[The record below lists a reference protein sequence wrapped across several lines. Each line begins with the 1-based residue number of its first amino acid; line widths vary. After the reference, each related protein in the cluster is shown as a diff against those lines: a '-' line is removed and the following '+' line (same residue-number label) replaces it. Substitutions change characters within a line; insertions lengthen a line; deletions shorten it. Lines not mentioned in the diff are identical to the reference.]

1 MMETVRKLWQSTG
14 LTVLFIE
21 HDMDIVFSV
30 AQDVTVLSYGAILAR
45 GTPAEVRSDPE
56 VIRAYLGSYAEEGA

>member
-1 MMETVRKLWQSTG
+1 MVETVKRLWKTTG

-21 HDMDIVFSV
+21 HDMDIVFSI

-45 GTPAEVRSDPE
+45 GAPAAVRSDPA
-56 VIRAYLGSYAEEGA
+56 VVTAYLGSHAKEAA